1 MVIVGSIEKNRK
13 VIPRSFMVEWRS
25 SVAQLYDL
33 PTPII
38 GPETWISVDE
48 HWNTRRV
55 TSVRLS
61 RQLVKRTCSL
71 VVPFSD
77 EFHVGSCLQQR
88 IRAWM

>member
-1 MVIVGSIEKNRK
+1 MIVGSTVYEMNRK

-55 TSVRLS
+55 L
-61 RQLVKRTCSL
+61 
-71 VVPFSD
+71 PF
-77 EFHVGSCLQQR
+77 V
-88 IRAWM
+88 